1 MASPLGS
8 EIGADDV
15 SRAFIPTTKAQP
27 NTIIP
32 FTKEQWNQCF
42 SPIDRGLL
50 LNLGEPGEIFHR
62 DSLLI
67 PYCRFSVRFSQNLYE
82 RGVPLKRAEERMWE
96 LIDLELQV
104 LRCLARGWNIW
115 GKPRKSNPRAIRF
128 HALNGLVLGE
138 TVLGSGS
145 GSGDPMD
152 VVKMFLIKFY
162 YFHCVSMPSMCL
174 FLENPFD
181 YSALLK

>member
-1 MASPLGS
+1 MASSLGD
-8 EIGADDV
+8 EIGVDDV

-27 NTIIP
+27 NAIIP

-42 SPIDRGLL
+42 SPVNRAFLL
-50 LNLGEPGEIFHR
+50 ALGEPGEIFHR

-104 LRCLARGWNIW
+104 LRCLARGWNVW
-115 GKPRKSNPRAIRF
+115 GNPRKSNPRAIRF

-138 TVLGSGS
+138 TT
-145 GSGDPMD
+145 SGDPMD

-174 FLENPFD
+174 FLENPFE
-181 YSALLK
+181 YGALMK